1 MALPDDGTLTWFR
14 ICERRYSQRDR
25 SKLTDT
31 SAREQTFD
39 AAMAQFEEMFK
50 AAKTVTEFTRPVQLY
65 YGLTQA
71 GMAITAAYSPDPW
84 SFSSHGL
91 KLNNRTSPLAA
102 MTIVPDGD
110 GGFQKV
116 AAATGSPVI
125 MGPASLGGL
134 WAAIPDLSRAGVLP
148 GSDHPVPLRVIAT
161 ESVPGTPQAHL
172 VVPAAMAR
180 RRPSCSVRSVKS
192 RPSIPAQATGVFPW
206 SSTL

>member
-1 MALPDDGTLTWFR
+1 
-14 ICERRYSQRDR
+14 
-25 SKLTDT
+25 
-31 SAREQTFD
+31 
-39 AAMAQFEEMFK
+39 MAQFEEMFK

-65 YGLTQA
+65 YGLAQA

-180 RRPSCSVRSVKS
+180 TPAELLSALRKVKTIYPGSGDWGIPVEQHAVIPPSAPGLHWQVAGRD
-192 RPSIPAQATGVFPW
+192 G
-206 SSTL
+206 